1 MTDSSAHL
9 EEKQKQ
15 NNPWYKDLTTL
26 ISLAAMLIALLSA
39 GASAYLANKANGV
52 AEQQAVGAEQQQ
64 LISLVANIAQVPA
77 TIAQESVTFNGNP
90 AAFHDAE
97 VGTQLT
103 ELADSEAAVSIIS
116 LLHHNGVTAVEYYYV
131 AVGLQAGGSDA
142 DALRLLGIA
151 ATLPA
156 DPRTRAN
163 ILRTEAQI
171 FYQLGRVSKAEHDVK
186 LAEQAFAVPD
196 VTSEDYSFN
205 MAYTKLFDAQ
215 YQAQISCSIAQAEV
229 AAAIKILKTIPN
241 IPAIVNQEAAAESRL
256 KAAKVTGKC
265 TNPPPP
271 RPTPVGAPAPPPS
284 EPPPFGR

>member
-9 EEKQKQ
+9 EERQKH
-15 NNPWYKDLTTL
+15 NKPWYKNLTTL

-39 GASAYLANKANGV
+39 GVSAYLANKANGV
-52 AEQQAVGAEQQQ
+52 AEQQAVVADQQQ

-77 TIAQESVTFNGNP
+77 TIAQESVTFKGNP
-90 AAFHDAE
+90 AAFHNAE

-103 ELADSEAAVSIIS
+103 ELADSEEAVNMIG

-142 DALRLLGIA
+142 EALRLLGIG

-156 DPRTRAN
+156 DARTRAN

-171 FYQLGRVSKAEHDVK
+171 FYQLGRFPKAEHDIK

-196 VTSEDYSFN
+196 VTSEQYSSN
-205 MAYTKLFDAQ
+205 MAYTELFDAQ
-215 YQAQISCSIAQAEV
+215 YQAQISCSTAQTEV
-229 AAAIKILKTIPN
+229 TAAIKILKTTPN
-241 IPAIVNQEAAAESRL
+241 TPAIVSQEAASESLL
-256 KAAKVTGKC
+256 KAAKVTGRC
-265 TNPPPP
+265 TSGLSSPGIGPSG
-271 RPTPVGAPAPPPS
+271 VPPPS
-284 EPPPFGR
+284 GQPPFGP